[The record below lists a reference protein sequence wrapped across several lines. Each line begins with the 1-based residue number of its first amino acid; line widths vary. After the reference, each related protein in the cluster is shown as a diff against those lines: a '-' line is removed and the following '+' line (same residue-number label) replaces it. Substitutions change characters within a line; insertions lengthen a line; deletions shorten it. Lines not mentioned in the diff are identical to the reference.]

1 MACGEST
8 RGEAALQG
16 QIALLLICRQPH
28 QSFLS
33 TFERENSHPPL
44 SSTNRR
50 EYIGGGSLNIFKRG
64 TNDMAEEAKE
74 TKEPKKPAELLLM
87 AVLGL
92 LTIAALL
99 LILTDLQ
106 GWI

>member
-1 MACGEST
+1 MTLGTQALPST
-8 RGEAALQG
+8 HHRDY
-16 QIALLLICRQPH
+16 IDN
-28 QSFLS
+28 S
-33 TFERENSHPPL
+33 TLDFSRED
-44 SSTNRR
+44 T
-50 EYIGGGSLNIFKRG
+50 EE
-64 TNDMAEEAKE
+64 MAEEVKQP
-74 TKEPKKPAELLLM
+74 KEPKKPAELLLV

>member
-1 MACGEST
+1 
-8 RGEAALQG
+8 
-16 QIALLLICRQPH
+16 
-28 QSFLS
+28 
-33 TFERENSHPPL
+33 
-44 SSTNRR
+44 
-50 EYIGGGSLNIFKRG
+50 
-64 TNDMAEEAKE
+64 MAEEVKDN
-74 TKEPKKPAELLLM
+74 KEPKKPAELLLM